1 MQHRPTEVVHL
12 LKYRTTFLRT
22 FDNIPHMKR
31 PDIKEY
37 DPYYETYVSLVS
49 GDDVMPLLETQ
60 MQALRPLI
68 DPLAEE
74 KGTLSYADGKWTVK
88 ELLSHIIDG
97 ERIFAYRI
105 LRISRGDQT
114 PIEGFEQDGYIENSN
129 ANNRLFSDLLDEL
142 EHQRQANL
150 RMLKNLSEAD
160 AERLGTAS
168 EKTVSVRALAYI
180 MAGHVE
186 HHIQI
191 LKDRYLI

>member
-1 MQHRPTEVVHL
+1 
-12 LKYRTTFLRT
+12 
-22 FDNIPHMKR
+22 MKR

-60 MQALRPLI
+60 MQALRPLL
-68 DPLAEE
+68 DGLPEE
-74 KGTLSYADGKWTVK
+74 KGTHSYAAGKWTVK

-114 PIEGFEQDGYIENSN
+114 PIEGFEQDDYIENSN

-150 RMLKNLSEAD
+150 RLLENLSETD
-160 AERLGTAS
+160 AERVGTAS

-191 LKDRYLI
+191 LKERYLI